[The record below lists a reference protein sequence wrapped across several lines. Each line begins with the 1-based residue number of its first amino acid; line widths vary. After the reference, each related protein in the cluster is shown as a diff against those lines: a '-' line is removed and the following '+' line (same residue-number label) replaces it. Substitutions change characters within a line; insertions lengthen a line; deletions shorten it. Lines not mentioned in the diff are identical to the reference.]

1 MDELDEIIEELR
13 KKPNVVVKRYGDIY
27 FYSAEGGNEKKEEL
41 IRDKVSWKE
50 ISKDLRY
57 KRLFYNMT
65 QKEVAEEAGI
75 SIKVVQK
82 IESDCEKV
90 NFANIYA
97 YLTVVDVNAEELL
110 KSVLKPLGAFKK
122 DMVIKKQKRV
132 RGR

>member
-1 MDELDEIIEELR
+1 MDELDKTIEEL
-13 KKPNVVVKRYGDIY
+13 KKMPNTIVKRYGDIF
-27 FYSAEGGNEKKEEL
+27 FYSAEGNENKKELAKDTE
-41 IRDKVSWKE
+41 KWKE